1 MWRCTCVPRNVYDFL
16 YPFKPLFRCAQ
27 ARHFV
32 IFCWLVVAL
41 IRDPGVGTLKAAL
54 PYVPAGL
61 SYWALLRMVRSGQWD
76 AQAVLRGMSQ
86 KVLRTLPPPA
96 NGRLYLIG
104 DTTHKPKRG
113 RQHPLGH
120 VTRQSESSPYTFGFG
135 MVVLIASWDG
145 FRIPVA
151 LAPIDPKRKGHQ
163 NILFRQMLKDFE
175 PPAWVR
181 EIIVVADAGYAANV
195 TLKLINELHW
205 TYVFAMPRTRKFT
218 NGKYVRDM
226 VQHLPKIHYRRRATS
241 KPDGRR
247 QDYWVF
253 MRPAE
258 LHQLGDVTIV
268 VSKKRRNFGPK
279 RVKIIVTNL
288 LDASEGTILSHYA
301 WRWGV
306 ELTIKELKSGLHL
319 GRMQVTNDAERVT
332 RSVVLPVCAYLVL
345 LHLSSGKDGVK
356 DAPSQAGSL
365 FRLKQRFTEDVMQ
378 EQVQRVEQKW
388 RRKWKQIKEAA

>member
-1 MWRCTCVPRNVYDFL
+1 MGRCTCVPRTVYDFL
-16 YPFKPLFRCAQ
+16 SPFKPLFRCAQ

-41 IRDPGVGTLKAAL
+41 IRDPGVGTLKGAL

-61 SYWALLRMVRSGQWD
+61 SYWALLRMMRSGQWD
-76 AQAVLRGMSQ
+76 AHAVLKGMSK

-96 NGRLYLIG
+96 DGRLYLIG
-104 DTTHKPKRG
+104 DTTHKIKRG
-113 RQHPLGH
+113 RKHPLGL

-135 MVVLIASWDG
+135 IVVLIASWDG

-151 LAPIDPKRKGHQ
+151 IAPIDPTRKGHQ

-175 PPAWVR
+175 PPPWVR
-181 EIIVVADAGYAANV
+181 EIVVVADAGYAANA
-195 TLKLINELHW
+195 TLKLINPLHW

-226 VQHLPKIHYRRRATS
+226 VQHLPKVHYRRRATA

-247 QDYWVF
+247 HDYWVF
-253 MRPAE
+253 MRRAE

-268 VSKKRRNFGPK
+268 LSKKRRNFGPK

-288 LDASEGTILSHYA
+288 LDASEGAILSHYA

-319 GRMQVTNDAERVT
+319 GRMQVTSDVDRVT
-332 RSVVLPVCAYLVL
+332 RSVVLPGCAYLLL
-345 LHLSSGKDGVK
+345 LHLYRGQDGVK
-356 DAPSQAGSL
+356 GASSQEGSL

-378 EQVQRVEQKW
+378 DQVKRVEQKW
-388 RRKWKQIKEAA
+388 QRKLKKIKEAA

>member
-16 YPFKPLFRCAQ
+16 YSYKPLFRCTQ

-32 IFCWLVVAL
+32 IFCWLLVGS
-41 IRDPGVGTLKAAL
+41 IRDPGTGTLKGLCPYL
-54 PYVPAGL
+54 PAHL
-61 SYWALLRMVRSGQWD
+61 SYWALIRMLRSGKWD
-76 AQAVLRGMSQ
+76 VHAVMSGMAD
-86 KVLRTLPPPA
+86 KVLRSLPPA
-96 NGRLYLIG
+96 ADGKLFLIG

-120 VTRQSESSPYTFGFG
+120 LTRQSESSPYTFGFD
-135 MVVLIASWDG
+135 MVVLVASWER

-151 LAPIDPKRKGHQ
+151 IAPIDPKRKGHQ

-181 EIIVVADAGYAANV
+181 EVVVVADAGYPATL
-195 TLKLINELHW
+195 TLKLIEELEW

-218 NGKYVRDM
+218 NGKYVRDL
-226 VQHLPKIHYRRRATS
+226 VQHLPKSQYRRRVTY

-253 MRPAE
+253 MRHAE

-268 VSKKRRNFGPK
+268 LSKKRRNLGPK

-288 LDASEGTILSHYA
+288 LDASASAILSQYA
-301 WRWGV
+301 VRWGV
-306 ELTIKELKSGLHL
+306 ELTIKELKGGLHL
-319 GRMQVTNDAERVT
+319 GRMQVSQDAERVE
-332 RSVVLPVCAYLVL
+332 RSIVLPVCAYLL
-345 LHLSSGKDGVK
+345 LVHLYATEQGERQDW
-356 DAPSQAGSL
+356 SL
-365 FRLKQRFTEDVMQ
+365 FQLKQRFTEACMQ
-378 EQVQRVEQKW
+378 DQMHRVEQKW
-388 RRKWKQIKEAA
+388 LRKWRKFKLAA

>member
-1 MWRCTCVPRNVYDFL
+1 MWRCTCLPRNVYDFL
-16 YPFKPLFRCAQ
+16 YPFKPLFRCTQ
-27 ARHFV
+27 ARHFML
-32 IFCWLVVAL
+32 FCWLVVAI
-41 IRDPGVGTLKAAL
+41 IRDPGVGTLKSAL

-76 AQAVLRGMSQ
+76 AQAVLKGMSK
-86 KVLRTLPPPA
+86 KVLRALPPPA
-96 NGRLYLIG
+96 DGRLYLIG
-104 DTTHKPKRG
+104 DTTLKAKRG
-113 RQHPLGH
+113 RKHPLGL
-120 VTRQSESSPYTFGFG
+120 VTRQSASSPYTFGFG

-151 LAPIDPKRKGHQ
+151 IAPIDPKRKGHQ
-163 NILFRQMLKDFE
+163 NILFRQMLNDFE

-181 EIIVVADAGYAANV
+181 EIVVVADAGYAANA
-195 TLKLINELHW
+195 TLKLINDLQW

-218 NGKYVRDM
+218 NGNYVRDM
-226 VQHLPKIHYRRRATS
+226 VHHLPKIRYRRRATS

-253 MRPAE
+253 MRRAK

-268 VSKKRRNFGPK
+268 LSKKRRNFGPK

-288 LDASEGTILSHYA
+288 LDASAGTILSHYA

-319 GRMQVTNDAERVT
+319 GRMQVTNDVDRVS

-345 LHLSSGKDGVK
+345 LHLYSGKDGVK
-356 DAPSQAGSL
+356 DASNQEGSL

-378 EQVQRVEQKW
+378 DQVQRVEQKW
-388 RRKWKQIKEAA
+388 RRKWKKIKEAA

>member
-104 DTTHKPKRG
+104 DTTHKTKRG
-113 RQHPLGH
+113 RQHPWGH